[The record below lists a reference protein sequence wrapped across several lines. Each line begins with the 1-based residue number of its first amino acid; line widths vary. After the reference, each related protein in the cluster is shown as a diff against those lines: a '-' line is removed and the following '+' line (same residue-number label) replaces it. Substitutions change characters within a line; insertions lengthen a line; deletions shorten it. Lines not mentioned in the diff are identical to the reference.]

1 MNIVVL
7 CGGLSPE
14 RDVSLSGGRMIT
26 AALRRLG
33 HRAVLVDMYLGL
45 EGCVCGLDE
54 AFDLPLP
61 ALGEIGRDD
70 PELERVRASRS
81 LRSRSLFGARVLEL
95 CAAAD
100 LVFLNLHGRGGEDGR
115 VQAAF
120 DLMGIRYT
128 GSGHLPSALAM
139 DKRLAKLLARSV
151 GVLTPRWRY
160 YEPGAAANLAA
171 VPTPCVV
178 KPVSSGS
185 SLGVEIVRRR
195 EELAGAFERAA
206 RSGGVLIE
214 DYICGREIQLAV
226 LGGEAL
232 PSIEIRPRSGFYDY
246 RSKYIPGEAEELSP
260 APLPPGAER
269 ELASAALRIYAALGL
284 SGLARADFIY
294 DGAGR
299 FWFLEFNT
307 LPGMTATSLA
317 PQEAAAAGLSYEAL
331 CERIA
336 DLAFKEDNTW

>member
-1 MNIVVL
+1 MDIVVL

-14 RDVSLSGGRMIT
+14 RNVSISGGRRIA
-26 AALRRLG
+26 AALRSLG
-33 HRAVLVDMYLGL
+33 HRAALVDMYFGL
-45 EGCVCGLDE
+45 EGYDGPLDG

-61 ALGEIGRDD
+61 PEAGVAPAE
-70 PELERVRASRS
+70 PELEAVARARK
-81 LRSRSLFGARVLEL
+81 LRSGSLFGERALEL
-95 CAAAD
+95 CLAAD
-100 LVFLNLHGRGGEDGR
+100 LVFLALHGSCGEDGR
-115 VQAAF
+115 VRAAF
-120 DLMGIRYT
+120 DLLGIRCT
-128 GSGHLPSALAM
+128 GSPYLGSAVAM
-139 DKRLAKLLARSV
+139 DKRLTKLVARSV
-151 GVLTPRWRY
+151 GVRTPEGVYIPRGGTPGAGTPR
-160 YEPGAAANLAA
+160 P
-171 VPTPCVV
+171 PCVV
-178 KPVSSGS
+178 KPVDSGS